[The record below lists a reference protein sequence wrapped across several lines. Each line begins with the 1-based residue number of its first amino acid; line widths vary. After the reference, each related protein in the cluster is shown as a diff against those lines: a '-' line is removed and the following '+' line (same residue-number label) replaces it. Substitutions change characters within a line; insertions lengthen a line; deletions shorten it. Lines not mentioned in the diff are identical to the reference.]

1 MLLYLLGVKDP
12 SGRLNI
18 TSQNKNIQYI
28 KASTTQVYQL
38 IGQCRSGHTLSLI
51 ILGSTCRR
59 VVKPK

>member
-1 MLLYLLGVKDP
+1 VYLLGYKDQ

-38 IGQCRSGHTLSLI
+38 IGQCRSRHTISLI
-51 ILGSTCRR
+51 IWEAR
-59 VVKPK
+59 VVES